1 MCGIA
6 GYFGNKP
13 LSASVVEKTLSSMN
27 NRGPDSKGYKK
38 FLKNKDNI
46 SLFHSRLS
54 IIDLE
59 DRSNQPYK
67 FKNYHIVF
75 NGEIYNY
82 IEIRNDLISKGYVFE
97 TTSDTEVL
105 IKSFDFYGK
114 DCLEKFEGMWA
125 FVIYDECTNELFIS
139 RDRFGEKPLYYL
151 FDKSNFIFGSEIKF
165 IKNISQ
171 KDLSINKEYLRK
183 FLVLGHKSLYK
194 DNDCSFY
201 NDIAEINPGELAVF
215 KNGRLFKEAYWKPEI
230 NIDLTQS
237 REYWIEKTKE
247 HTIKSVELRMRSDV
261 PLSFCLSGGIDS
273 GTLVSIASKVLGA
286 DVHTFSIVDSDK
298 RYNEEAQ
305 IDAIVNDT
313 NCKNLKVRL
322 EKSDYFDSMYTL
334 SEYRNGP
341 IATCSYFVHSLL
353 VNEISKKGF
362 KIGMSGVGADEI
374 FTGYFDHFSFFL
386 KHIKDRELFNSSLR
400 SWEKHVRPMIR
411 NPLIVNLNNFYSGG
425 YRDHIYLNSD
435 KFNKYF
441 HTAHDTA
448 FNEKQYTESSEL
460 RNRMLNELFHEV
472 VRVIL
477 HQDDMNSMFH
487 SIENRSPF
495 LDRSLFEMSMKIPTE
510 HLIKNGYNKS
520 ILRDSMKGILHDDVR
535 LFREKRG
542 FNASITSFLNMNSKK
557 FKDFMSRDS
566 LIYEI
571 IKKDDFLTL
580 LSQDRYPNSY
590 NKFIFRAI
598 SSKMFLENNNF

>member
-6 GYFGNKP
+6 GYVGNKA
-13 LSASVVEKTLSSMN
+13 LSTGVVEKTLNSMR
-27 NRGPDSKGYKK
+27 NRGPDNRGYKK
-38 FLKNKDNI
+38 FLNNSDNV

-59 DRSNQPYK
+59 SRSNQPYK

-82 IEIRNDLISKGYVFE
+82 IEIRNDLKSKGYTFE

-114 DCLEKFEGMWA
+114 DCLSKLEGMWA
-125 FVIYDECTNELFIS
+125 FVIYDENLNELFMS
-139 RDRFGEKPLYYL
+139 RDRFGEKPLYYF

-165 IKNISQ
+165 IKNICQ

-194 DNDCSFY
+194 DSECSFY
-201 NDIAEINPGELAVF
+201 NGIEELCPGEFAIF
-215 KNGRLFKEAYWKPEI
+215 KNGRLFKETYWKPKI
-230 NIDLTQS
+230 NIDVTQS
-237 REYWIEKTKE
+237 REYWVAKTRE
-247 HTIKSVELRMRSDV
+247 HIIKSVELRMRSDV

-273 GTLVSIASKVLGA
+273 GSLVSIASKVLGA

-313 NCKNLKVRL
+313 NCKNLKVKL
-322 EKSDYFDSMYTL
+322 EKSDYFDSMYEL
-334 SEYRNGP
+334 SSYRNGP

-353 VNEISKKGF
+353 INEISKKGF

-386 KHIKDRELFNSSLR
+386 NHIKDKELFNSALSD
-400 SWEKHVRPMIR
+400 WAQHVRPMIR
-411 NPLIVNLNNFYSGG
+411 NPLIVNLDNFYSGN
-425 YRDHIYLNSD
+425 YRDHIYLNSS
-435 KFNKYF
+435 KFNEYF
-441 HTAHDTA
+441 HTAHDVA
-448 FNEKQYTESSEL
+448 FTEHQYTASSEL

-495 LDRSLFEMSMKIPTE
+495 LDRNLFEMSMKIPTE

-520 ILRDSMKGILHDDVR
+520 ILRDSMKNILHDDVR

-557 FKDFMSRDS
+557 FKDFMKKDS
-566 LIYEI
+566 VIYELI
-571 IKKDDFLTL
+571 NKDDFLNL
-580 LSQDRYPNSY
+580 LNQDSYPNSY
-590 NKFIFRAI
+590 NKFIFRVI